1 MAYNHGVAKAIFEA
15 EWKKKA
21 AEYRKHGMPE
31 EKIASM
37 REFEEEVFKSD
48 RKFYEGLTD
57 YILDEHSPDL
67 IYEDTYQIN
76 DFMWLDL
83 IEDEEVYKQLMA
95 LPKEW
100 LVIFTLNKLEG
111 YTQKELSSIFSTT
124 QQNISLRIGKIA
136 EILKLTCKTADFL
149 G

>member
-1 MAYNHGVAKAIFEA
+1 MAYYHGVAKAIFEA

-21 AEYRKHGMPE
+21 AEYRKHGMSE
-31 EKIASM
+31 DKIASM

-48 RKFYEGLTD
+48 RRFYEGLTD

-67 IYEDTYQIN
+67 IYEDIYQIN
-76 DFMWLDL
+76 DLIWLDY
-83 IEDEEVYKQLMA
+83 IEDEKVYKQLMA
-95 LPKEW
+95 LPREW
-100 LVIFTLNKLEG
+100 LVIFTLHKVDG

-136 EILKLTCKTADFL
+136 EIIKLACKTVDFL

>member
-21 AEYRKHGMPE
+21 AEYRKHGMSE

-57 YILDEHSPDL
+57 YILDEQSPDL

-76 DFMWLDL
+76 DIIWFDL
-83 IEDEEVYKQLMA
+83 IDDDEVYEQLMA
-95 LPKEW
+95 LPRAW

>member
-21 AEYRKHGMPE
+21 AEYRKHGMSE
-31 EKIASM
+31 KKIASM

-57 YILDEHSPDL
+57 YILDENSPDL

-76 DFMWLDL
+76 DFIWLDL
-83 IEDEEVYKQLMA
+83 IDDEKVYKQVMA
-95 LPKEW
+95 LPREW

-111 YTQKELSSIFSTT
+111 YTQKELSSIFSTS

>member
-1 MAYNHGVAKAIFEA
+1 MAYNHGAAKAIFEA
-15 EWKKKA
+15 EWNKKA
-21 AEYRKHGMPE
+21 AEYRKHGMSE
-31 EKIASM
+31 DKIASM

-57 YILDEHSPDL
+57 YILDEHSPYL

-83 IEDEEVYKQLMA
+83 IEDEAVYKQLMA
-95 LPKEW
+95 LPREW

>member
-15 EWKKKA
+15 GWKKKA
-21 AEYRKHGMPE
+21 AEYRKHGMSE

-48 RKFYEGLTD
+48 RRFYEGLTD

-76 DFMWLDL
+76 D
-83 IEDEEVYKQLMA
+83 LM
-95 LPKEW
+95 
-100 LVIFTLNKLEG
+100 
-111 YTQKELSSIFSTT
+111 
-124 QQNISLRIGKIA
+124 
-136 EILKLTCKTADFL
+136 
-149 G
+149 

>member
-1 MAYNHGVAKAIFEA
+1 
-15 EWKKKA
+15 
-21 AEYRKHGMPE
+21 
-31 EKIASM
+31 M

-76 DFMWLDL
+76 DFIWLDL

-95 LPKEW
+95 LPREW

-124 QQNISLRIGKIA
+124 QQNISLRIGKNA
-136 EILKLTCKTADFL
+136 EILKLACKTADFL